1 MYIRFFNNLT
11 TNKVIF
17 ITKEKFPMKQFIQLF
32 IVFCLL
38 LSTYYVQ
45 AQNEAQRIQAIENQ
59 LEEFSKKHKA
69 LKESVEISVSTD
81 LRELVRTL
89 AENHK
94 VNITID
100 NNANQPFSNSLPDV
114 TVKELLVYICKTYSL
129 ELDFTGSIITIKK
142 YNAPP
147 KQKAIPKRKE
157 PTVTYNKFNDKLSVI
172 ADDDTLFVLLRKITE
187 LSDINLAAEATIRNK
202 LISADVTK
210 ADFEK
215 GLNEIA
221 FENGLEVE
229 QSANDYFT
237 FTAIKPNNQQAST
250 ARDKNNRNQNN
261 NQANQPL
268 NYVLL
273 ASPTNKDSIQKISAD
288 NQPIKDLIKQTSAQ
302 LGKDFFFI
310 SEPTGNATLQLQ
322 NVTYEEFLN
331 VVLKGTKFNY
341 SQQNGAYFIGG
352 SQQEGLRKTVIA
364 QLQYRSYETVDA
376 LIPKQL
382 KSAEVEILPYPEM
395 NSFVISGPSQNVDEL
410 EQYLTEIDKPVPNVS
425 IELIIVDVQK
435 SAFTEIGIDAGVGT
449 EPPIAGG
456 SVFPNVDFNLS
467 TQSINNLLGVLSGQS
482 FVNIGQVNSNFYLSL
497 KAVEENGIAKIKST
511 PQLATLSSHEA
522 NFTIGETRYYR
533 NENSNVTP
541 GITPVINNNV
551 QFESLDANFTVKIT
565 PVVSGDEQVTL
576 AITVEQSDFI
586 GEIQDNAPSPQVTRT
601 FDSNIRI
608 KNGEM
613 IVLGGLERKQSND
626 TGTGVPLLSRI
637 PVIKWFFSKR
647 TKTKSDSKLLIFV
660 KPVIQF

>member
-1 MYIRFFNNLT
+1 MTNNS
-11 TNKVIF
+11 F
-17 ITKEKFPMKQFIQLF
+17 
-32 IVFCLL
+32 
-38 LSTYYVQ
+38 
-45 AQNEAQRIQAIENQ
+45 AQGQTEAQRIQAIENQ
-59 LEEFSKKHKA
+59 LEDFSKKHKA

-114 TVKELLVYICKTYSL
+114 TVKELLVFICKTYSL

-147 KQKAIPKRKE
+147 KKRVVSKRKE
-157 PTVTYNKFNDKLSVI
+157 PIVTYNKFNDKLSVL
-172 ADDDTLFVLLRKITE
+172 ANNDTLFVVLRKITE
-187 LSDINLAAEATIRNK
+187 LSDINLAAEPSIRNR
-202 LISADVTK
+202 LIGADVTK
-210 ADFEK
+210 SDFEK
-215 GLNEIA
+215 GLHEIA

-229 QSANDYFT
+229 QSSNGFFT
-237 FTAIKPNNQQAST
+237 FTAIKPQNKQQANGS
-250 ARDKNNRNQNN
+250 RKKGNN

-268 NYVLL
+268 NYVFI

-302 LGKDFFFI
+302 LEKDFFFI

-322 NVTYEEFLN
+322 DVTYEEFLN
-331 VVLKGTKFNY
+331 IVLKGTKFNY

-364 QLQYRSYETVDA
+364 QLQYRSYETVDE
-376 LIPKQL
+376 LIPKQM

-395 NSFVISGPSQNVDEL
+395 NSFVISGPSQSVDEL
-410 EQYLTEIDKPVPNVS
+410 EQYLTAIDKPVPNVS
-425 IELIIVDVQK
+425 IELIILDVQK
-435 SAFTEIGIDAGVGT
+435 STFTEIGIDAGVGT
-449 EPPIAGG
+449 EPPTAGG
-456 SVFPNVDFNLS
+456 SIFPNVDFNLS
-467 TQSINNLLGVLSGQS
+467 TQSINGLLNVLSGQS

-497 KAVEENGIAKIKST
+497 KAIEENGIAKIKSQ

-533 NENSNVTP
+533 NENSNVSP
-541 GITPVINNNV
+541 GITPVISSNV
-551 QFESLDANFTVKIT
+551 QFEALEANFTVKVT
-565 PVVSGDEQVTL
+565 PVVSGDEEVTL
-576 AITVEQSDFI
+576 AISVEQSDFI

-613 IVLGGLERKQSND
+613 IVLGGLERKQTND
-626 TGTGVPLLSRI
+626 SGSGVPFLSRV
-637 PVIKWFFSKR
+637 PVIKWFFSSRK
-647 TKTKSDSKLLIFV
+647 KTKNDSKLLIFV

>member
-1 MYIRFFNNLT
+1 M
-11 TNKVIF
+11 TNSSIA
-17 ITKEKFPMKQFIQLF
+17 Q
-32 IVFCLL
+32 
-38 LSTYYVQ
+38 VQ
-45 AQNEAQRIQAIENQ
+45 TEAQRIQEIENQ

-114 TVKELLVYICKTYSL
+114 TVRELLVFICKTYSL

-147 KQKAIPKRKE
+147 KRKATPKRKE
-157 PTVTYNKFNDKLSVI
+157 PKVTYNKFNDKLSVT
-172 ADDDTLFVLLRKITE
+172 ANNDTLFVLLRKITE
-187 LSDINLAAEATIRNK
+187 LSGINLAAEPSIRNK
-202 LISADVTK
+202 LIGAGVTK

-229 QSANDYFT
+229 QSANDFFT
-237 FTAIKPNNQQAST
+237 FTAIKPNNQKQANGS
-250 ARDKNNRNQNN
+250 RRNGTNKGN
-261 NQANQPL
+261 KNQANQPL
-268 NYVLL
+268 NYVLA
-273 ASPTNKDSIQKISAD
+273 ASPTSKDSIQKISAD

-302 LGKDFFFI
+302 LEKDFFFL

-322 NVTYEEFLN
+322 NVTYEEFLE

-352 SQQEGLRKTVIA
+352 NQQEGLRKTTVA
-364 QLQYRSYETVDA
+364 QLQYRSYETVET

-382 KSAEVEILPYPEM
+382 KSADVEILPYPEM
-395 NSFVISGPSQNVDEL
+395 NSFVISGPSQSVDEL
-410 EQYLTEIDKPVPNVS
+410 ERYLAEIDRPVPNVS
-425 IELIIVDVQK
+425 IELIILDVQK
-435 SAFTEIGIDAGVGT
+435 STFTEIGIDAGVGT
-449 EPPIAGG
+449 EPPTSGG
-456 SVFPNVDFNLS
+456 TLFPAIDFSLS
-467 TQSINNLLGVLSGQS
+467 TQSINDLISVLSGQGLI
-482 FVNIGQVNSNFYLSL
+482 NIGQVNSNFYLSL
-497 KAVEENGIAKIKST
+497 KAIEENGIAKIKSQ

-551 QFESLDANFTVKIT
+551 QFESLEANFTVKIT

-576 AITVEQSDFI
+576 AIVVEQSDFI

-613 IVLGGLERKQSND
+613 IVLGGLERKQTNE
-626 TGTGVPLLSRI
+626 TRNGVPFLSRI
-637 PVIKWFFSKR
+637 PVIKWFFSNRKK
-647 TKTKSDSKLLIFV
+647 TKTDSKLLIFV